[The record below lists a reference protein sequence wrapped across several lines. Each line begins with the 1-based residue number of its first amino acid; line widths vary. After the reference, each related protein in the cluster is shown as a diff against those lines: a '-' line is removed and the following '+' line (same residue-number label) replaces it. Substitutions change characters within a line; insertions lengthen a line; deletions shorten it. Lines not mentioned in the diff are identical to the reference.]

1 MAKRIVLT
9 TCGSDGD
16 LNPLLALA
24 IGLRERGHAVMIATF
39 EIHHERVARF
49 NLPFVGLGPW
59 NVSASTTVAPDAD
72 VQAAH
77 FVRDVMF
84 QEVRQ
89 AYQKLKIAAEG
100 ADLLV
105 SQMASFAAPLVAAST
120 GIPWASVVL
129 QPLGFFSAFDP
140 VVLFDPSSPSGVREL
155 DLATHRRLLN
165 LNRRVWYSWAWPV
178 RQLRAELGL
187 PPGCNPIYE
196 DHHSQDLVLALF
208 SKTLGPVQPDWPVQ
222 ARITGFA
229 FLDASKGEVAVP
241 AGLREFLA
249 AGPPPIIFT
258 LGSQSA
264 ADTSGF
270 FWKSIQ
276 AAALLGRR
284 AVLIGKGTPA
294 ILAAVKLRP
303 AVAAANIVA
312 FNYAPYSS
320 TFPHAAVVVHH
331 GGMGTL
337 AAALRAGRPMVV
349 VPYSHEQPH
358 AALRVVKL
366 GCARVISGSHY
377 TAASGAGEIARVLGD
392 RCFARAALAV
402 QQEIAV
408 EDGVT
413 SGCGA
418 LEAFMARVA

>member
-1 MAKRIVLT
+1 MFVVVDIE
-9 TCGSDGD
+9 
-16 LNPLLALA
+16 NF
-24 IGLRERGHAVMIATF
+24 LRSSKTF
-39 EIHHERVARF
+39 HQSRE
-49 NLPFVGLGPW
+49 L
-59 NVSASTTVAPDAD
+59 
-72 VQAAH
+72 
-77 FVRDVMF
+77 
-84 QEVRQ
+84 
-89 AYQKLKIAAEG
+89 AAEG

-140 VVLFDPSSPSGVREL
+140 VPLFDQSSPSGVREL

-165 LNRRVWYSWAWPV
+165 LNRQAWYSWAWPV
-178 RQLRAELGL
+178 RQFRAELGL
-187 PPGCNPIYE
+187 PPGRNPVYE
-196 DHHSQDLVLALF
+196 DHHSRDLVLALF

-222 ARITGFA
+222 TQITGFA
-229 FLDASKGEVAVP
+229 FLDTGKGEVAVP
-241 AGLREFLA
+241 PGLQEFLA
-249 AGPPPIIFT
+249 GGVPPIIFT
-258 LGSQSA
+258 LASQSA

-294 ILAAVKLRP
+294 ILAAAKLHP
-303 AVAAANIVA
+303 AVAANIVA
-312 FNYAPYSS
+312 FDYASYSAI
-320 TFPHAAVVVHH
+320 FPHAAMIVHH
-331 GGMGTL
+331 GGIGTL
-337 AAALRAGRPMVV
+337 AAALRAGQPMIV
-349 VPYSHEQPH
+349 VPLTHEQLH

-392 RCFARAALAV
+392 QRFARAALAV
-402 QQEIAV
+402 QQGIAA

-413 SGCGA
+413 SACAA
-418 LEAFMARVA
+418 LEAFVVRAA